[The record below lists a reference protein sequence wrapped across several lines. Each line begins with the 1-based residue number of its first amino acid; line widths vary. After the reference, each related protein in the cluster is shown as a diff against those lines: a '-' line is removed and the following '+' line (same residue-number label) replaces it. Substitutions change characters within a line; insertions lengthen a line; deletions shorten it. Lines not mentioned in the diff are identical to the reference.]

1 LQKSTSKAAIRSV
14 FVGRLLLPKLVAR
27 LTEAHDHALASTG
40 LTTKQASILLSCD
53 LQEANTPVDLARLH
67 GLEVSSITRMV
78 ERLERKG
85 LLKCVRNREDRR
97 QVIVQ
102 ITRKGKDALQQALP
116 IASRVA
122 HHAWKGVTKKER
134 VVLEKIAARVMSNL
148 DHSVA
153 SHNQTALTAENAEEG
168 K

>member
-153 SHNQTALTAENAEEG
+153 SHN
-168 K
+168 

>member
-1 LQKSTSKAAIRSV
+1 LQKSISTAATRSV

-27 LTEAHDHALASTG
+27 LTEAHDHALSSTG
-40 LTTKQASILLSCD
+40 LTTKQASILLSCE
-53 LQEANTPVDLARLH
+53 LQEANTPVDLASLH

-102 ITRKGKDALQQALP
+102 ITSKGRDALHQAVS
-116 IASRVA
+116 IASQVA
-122 HHAWKGVTKKER
+122 RHAWKGVTKKER
-134 VVLEKIAARVMSNL
+134 VVLEKIAAKVMSNL
-148 DHSVA
+148 NHRGPIDQQ
-153 SHNQTALTAENAEEG
+153 N
-168 K
+168 

>member
-1 LQKSTSKAAIRSV
+1 MQKSTSKAAIRSV

-153 SHNQTALTAENAEEG
+153 SHN
-168 K
+168 